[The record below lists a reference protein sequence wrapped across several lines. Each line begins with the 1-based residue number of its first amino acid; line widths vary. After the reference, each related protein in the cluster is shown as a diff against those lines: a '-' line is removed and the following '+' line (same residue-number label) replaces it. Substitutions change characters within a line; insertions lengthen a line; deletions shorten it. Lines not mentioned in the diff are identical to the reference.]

1 MSQLVDRRL
10 SGKNRSAVNRQRFL
24 RRFKTQIRKA
34 ASEAVT
40 GRKISDLERGEK
52 VSIPAKDLSEPF
64 FHHGQGGKR
73 GMVHPGNQEFV
84 TGDRVDRP
92 PSGGGGGKGSQ
103 ASNDGEG
110 MDEFVFELSK
120 EEFMEFFFEDL
131 ALPDLVKKQLAAVP
145 EVKKA
150 RAGFVSQGNPSNL
163 HVVRSMKQA
172 IGRRLAMGAG
182 PRAALAEAE
191 EELAELVA
199 KGEGQG
205 AAALALEE
213 RILEL
218 KARLRAVPFLD
229 TWDLRYANRVD
240 KPVPT
245 TQAVMFC
252 LMDVSGSMDEN
263 RKNIAKRFF
272 MLLYL
277 FLTKSYER
285 IDVVFIRHHTVA
297 KEVEEEDFFHSR
309 ESGGTVASSALELM
323 VEVARERYPTSAW
336 NIYAAQAS
344 DGDNWDDDSRRCREL
359 LERHILP
366 LVQYYAYVE
375 IEAEEPQSL
384 WEEYTRVAAAHKSFA
399 MRRILTLA
407 DIYPVFRDLF
417 KKQKAAA

>member
-34 ASEAVT
+34 AAEAVS
-40 GRKISDLERGEK
+40 GRKVADLERGEK
-52 VSIPAKDLSEPF
+52 ISIPSKDLSEPI
-64 FHHGQGGKR
+64 FHHGPGGR
-73 GMVHPGNQEFV
+73 RNIVLPGNREFV

-92 PSGGGGGKGSQ
+92 EGGAGGGGSGGSP
-103 ASNDGEG
+103 DGEG
-110 MDEFVFELSK
+110 MDDFVFELSR
-120 EEFMEFFFEDL
+120 EEFMEYFFQDL

-172 IGRRLAMGAG
+172 IGRRLAMAAG
-182 PRAALAEAE
+182 PRDALREAEEALAELEAQGRGASAE
-191 EELAELVA
+191 AD
-199 KGEGQG
+199 
-205 AAALALEE
+205 ALREDIAT
-213 RILEL
+213 L
-218 KARLRAVPFLD
+218 KARIAAVPFID

-240 KPVPT
+240 QPT
-245 TQAVMFC
+245 PSSQAVMFC
-252 LMDVSGSMDEN
+252 LLDVSGSMDEN

-277 FLTKSYER
+277 FLTKNYER

-297 KEVEEEDFFHSR
+297 KEVEEEEFFSSR
-309 ESGGTVASSALELM
+309 ESGGTVVSSALDLM
-323 VEVARERYPTSAW
+323 HEIILARYPSASW

-344 DGDNWDDDSRRCREL
+344 DGDNWEDDSPRCREL
-359 LERHILP
+359 LTQKILP
-366 LVQYYAYVE
+366 LVQYFAYVE

-384 WEEYTRVAAAHKSFA
+384 WHEYAQVKAMSPRFA
-399 MRRILTLA
+399 MQRILTLE
-407 DIYPVFRDLF
+407 DIYPVFRELF
-417 KKQKAAA
+417 QKKAA